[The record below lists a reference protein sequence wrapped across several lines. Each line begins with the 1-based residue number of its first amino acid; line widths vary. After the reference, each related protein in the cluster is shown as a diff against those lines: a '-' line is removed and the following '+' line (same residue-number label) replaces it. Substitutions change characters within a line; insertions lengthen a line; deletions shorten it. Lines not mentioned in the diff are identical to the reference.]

1 MLNAFSVPVAPQGNS
16 ALATLQQWHYS
27 SDCIVE
33 VNQSPGFNGECGAR
47 SLSGRGVSVQRAR
60 LLAPLLASAS
70 LTSCKGSL
78 LRPIWAMEAMRRAY
92 NMIRLVGLLDRK
104 APLSD
109 TDSHRPDFENR
120 LAAALAATFDSLAI
134 ERDEVLRPCSIA
146 LRSLTQ
152 NLVELFGSAIGDI
165 ALSTCVDRLVL
176 PAFQQRAL
184 ILLTSELVTNVLL
197 HAFNDRIDGRI
208 VVELWVPTRGDASL
222 TISNDGNLLSSIPHQ
237 QQAGR
242 CSMAGDLADLLQG
255 DVVYTPRVG
264 GGQIANVTFRYL
276 RAQ

>member
-1 MLNAFSVPVAPQGNS
+1 MMNP
-16 ALATLQQWHYS
+16 LAATELSEVS
-27 SDCIVE
+27 SHRGDLPPHCFL
-33 VNQSPGFNGECGAR
+33 SGFNGQCGAR
-47 SLSGRGVSVQRAR
+47 SFSGRGVSAQRAR

-70 LTSCKGSL
+70 MTSCKGSL
-78 LRPIWAMEAMRRAY
+78 LRPIWVMEAMRRAY
-92 NMIRLVGLLDRK
+92 NMVRLVGFLDRY
-104 APLSD
+104 APLSGI
-109 TDSHRPDFENR
+109 DSHRPDFEKR
-120 LAAALAATFDSLAI
+120 LADTLAATFDSLAI
-134 ERDEVLRPCSIA
+134 ERDEVLRPCSMA

-264 GGQIANVTFRYL
+264 GGQIAKVTFRYL
-276 RAQ
+276 RAQR